1 MLERLRRRWLRA
13 RLRDPAWSG
22 LFDEPADEM
31 VSLDCETTSL
41 NAAEAELLS
50 IGAVKLRGNRI
61 LHSEA
66 LYLLVKPE
74 NIPSAGNIAVHG
86 LRRRDLADAL
96 PSREAILMLLAFI
109 GGRPLLGYYLEYDV
123 AVLNKYVK
131 PWLGIGLPQRQIEL
145 SARYY
150 DYRFRQR
157 PDSHIDLSLD
167 ALHRELGVPALP
179 RHDALNDA
187 LSAAMLYQALRKRG
201 FG

>member
-1 MLERLRRRWLRA
+1 MLERLRRRWQRA
-13 RLRDPAWSG
+13 RLRDPAWSR

-86 LRRRDLADAL
+86 LRRRDLADAQ
-96 PSREAILMLLAFI
+96 PPREAILRLLAFT

-131 PWLGIGLPQRQIEL
+131 PLLGIGLPQRQIEL

-150 DYRFRQR
+150 DYRFRQH